1 MRRKD
6 EFTPEELLTNPTAM
20 SVAVPLGFIHRISS
34 AQSLQEVIDISV
46 IFIQKLFGS
55 SRSSLTLEESPGYL
69 KLHTISGSNAIPSS
83 FDIPVHKTFV
93 GRVFLKKKL
102 IICNDTSETDDIDC
116 KMLSDGGM
124 KSCMDA
130 PLIFK
135 NKCIGTLNVAHNNNL
150 HYTINNAVKLQI
162 IANWLA
168 SIISLHIEMAKHK
181 DYAFHDELT
190 GIANRR
196 MFNMIIKE
204 KIDDGLPFYM
214 AIIDIDK
221 FKYINDTYGHDVGD
235 AIIREVS
242 NEIKRNMN
250 DGDSL
255 YRIGGDE
262 FSLLCTSTQDIA
274 LTESYLLMIKGK
286 IKDMSLPIKNGLIKT
301 SISIGFTK
309 KTDNDHGIDSIFSR
323 ADRALYHS
331 KKNRHSNKTYYFDL

>member
-6 EFTPEELLTNPTAM
+6 EFTPEELLTIPAAM
-20 SVAVPLGFIHRISS
+20 SIAVPLGFIHRISS
-34 AQSLQEVIDISV
+34 AQNLQAVIDISV

-55 SRSSLTLEESPGYL
+55 SRSSLAFEDSPGYL
-69 KLHTISGSNAIPSS
+69 KLHTISGSNAIPLS
-83 FDIPVHKTFV
+83 FNIPIHKTFV

-102 IICNDTSETDDIDC
+102 IICNDTSETDDLDC

-135 NKCIGTLNVAHNNNL
+135 NKCIGTLNVAHNDNSY
-150 HYTINNAVKLQI
+150 YTINNAVKLQI

-168 SIISLHIEMAKHK
+168 SIISLHIEMAKNK

-196 MFNMIIKE
+196 MFNMIMKE
-204 KIDDGLPFYM
+204 KFDDGLPFYM

-221 FKYINDTYGHDVGD
+221 FKNINDTYGHDAGD
-235 AIIREVS
+235 IVIREVS
-242 NEIKRNMN
+242 SEIKRNMN

-262 FSLLCTSTQDIA
+262 FSLLCASTQDAA
-274 LTESYLLMIKGK
+274 LTESYLLMIKDK
-286 IKDMSLPIKNGLIKT
+286 IKDMSLPMKNGLIKT

-309 KTDNDHGIDSIFSR
+309 RIDTDHGVDSIFSR
-323 ADRALYHS
+323 ADKALYNS
-331 KKNRHSNKTYYFDL
+331 KKNRYSNKIYYFDL